1 MRISDWSSDVCSSDL
16 LRLGAT
22 GELFQQLA
30 DSLFGSIHL
39 SHVATHGAVG
49 IEPEKITGLEI
60 YKARIASVFARFY
73 TYTAERRCELKQL
86 STCRTVCVIIVDEP
100 RSEERRVGKECVRT
114 CRSRVSQEN

>member
-1 MRISDWSSDVCSSDL
+1 MIRRPPRSTRTDTLFPYTTLFRSQ

-86 STCRTVCVIIVDEP
+86 STCRTVCVLIVDEQ
-100 RSEERRVGKECVRT
+100 SVVCVLRT
-114 CRSRVSQEN
+114 R